1 MPQLH
6 TPVTLPPSP
15 PRLGYGQQALSFGS
29 CFSEHIGAYLRDGGL
44 QLQVNPLGIQY
55 NPLSIAAGIERLFF
69 GEPFTEADLFEYG
82 GLYHSFLHHGR
93 FSAPTAEEAL
103 RLMNASYE
111 AVQTALPQL
120 RYLLLTYGTAYVYRL
135 AGDEYGGA
143 AGRVVSNCHKLPERT
158 FVRERVSLE
167 TLLQTWRPLIERLR
181 ERFPELTIIQ
191 TVSPV
196 RHLRDGAHGNALS
209 KATLLLLSEILT
221 EQFPAT

>member
-69 GEPFTEADLFEYG
+69 GEPFTEADLFEHG

-181 ERFPELTIIQ
+181 ERFPRADDH
-191 TVSPV
+191 S
-196 RHLRDGAHGNALS
+196 DGEPRASSA
-209 KATLLLLSEILT
+209 
-221 EQFPAT
+221 

>member
-69 GEPFTEADLFEYG
+69 GEPFTEADLFEHG

-93 FSAPTAEEAL
+93 FSAPTEEEAL

-111 AVQTALPQL
+111 AV
-120 RYLLLTYGTAYVYRL
+120 
-135 AGDEYGGA
+135 
-143 AGRVVSNCHKLPERT
+143 
-158 FVRERVSLE
+158 
-167 TLLQTWRPLIERLR
+167 
-181 ERFPELTIIQ
+181 
-191 TVSPV
+191 
-196 RHLRDGAHGNALS
+196 
-209 KATLLLLSEILT
+209 
-221 EQFPAT
+221 